1 MSGEVTHLK
10 TVVVGDG
17 AVGKTCMMMA
27 YSQNIIEE
35 EYIPT
40 VFDNYSCHVLVDEK
54 VIALSLWDTAGQE
67 DYDRMRPLSYPGTDV
82 FIIAF
87 NLVSPA
93 SLNNV
98 KFKWLPELKH
108 HCPDVPIILVGNKAD
123 LRREFER
130 KGRGQ
135 FVSTSEGEAVAKTIN
150 ADGYFEC
157 SAINMEGLNELFD
170 GALRAAINK
179 RDAKR
184 KAGKK
189 KCTIL

>member
-54 VIALSLWDTAGQE
+54 VVALSLWDTAGQE

-82 FIIAF
+82 FIICF
-87 NLVSPA
+87 NLISPP

-108 HCPDVPIILVGNKAD
+108 HCPDIPIILVGNKAD
-123 LRREFER
+123 LRREFEKAG
-130 KGRGQ
+130 KGETI
-135 FVSTSEGEAVAKTIN
+135 STREGESTAKLIG

-157 SAINMEGLNELFD
+157 SAIHQEGLNELFD
-170 GALRAAINK
+170 GALRSAI
-179 RDAKR
+179 AKR
-184 KAGKK
+184 NKLKRKKK
-189 KCTIL
+189 KCNIL